1 MESFDKWKR
10 FIPKHINVNKNDK
23 LEFSIYTKRTRK
35 SPEELEYST
44 KVYVQNENQYLQIY
58 NLCESWKK
66 INFNKYYNISIKVN
80 LINNNDKYKCVV
92 I

>member
-1 MESFDKWKR
+1 MKTFDDWKR

-23 LEFSIYTKRTRK
+23 LEFSIYVKRTSK

-44 KVYVQNENQYLQIY
+44 KVYVQNETQYLQIY
-58 NLCESWKK
+58 KFCELWKEM
-66 INFNKYYNISIKVN
+66 NFDEYYKISIKVN
-80 LINNNDKYKCVV
+80 LINNNDLYKCVV

>member
-1 MESFDKWKR
+1 MKTFDDWKR

-23 LEFSIYTKRTRK
+23 LEFSIYVKRTSK

-44 KVYVQNENQYLQIY
+44 KVYVQNETQYLQIY
-58 NLCESWKK
+58 KFCELWKK
-66 INFNKYYNISIKVN
+66 MNFDEYYKISIKVN
-80 LINNNDKYKCVV
+80 LINNNDLYKCVV